1 MKVVLI
7 VCAILCLFGLSAVR
21 SEDTTELPITDEQA
35 QCILDV
41 LQNTEVD
48 TETVGEVAVDI
59 VETFSRLIQ
68 HYLRCEDILSDPPT
82 ALEERRHE

>member
-7 VCAILCLFGLSAVR
+7 TCAVVLLFAAATVKAEEP
-21 SEDTTELPITDEQA
+21 SEPPLTDEQA
-35 QCILDV
+35 ECILDV

-48 TETVGEVAVDI
+48 VEHVGDMAMDV

-68 HYLRCEDILSDPPT
+68 HYMRCEEILSNPPT